1 MSGFSYRK
9 CVLPVISH
17 DCKIF
22 IYLFNLLIHLFNLF
36 IIYLFIYFVY
46 LFIFLF
52 IHSFNLFII
61 YLFIYFVYLFTDLFI
76 YSFIYLFLDRQIPL
90 PKWNMTNS
98 VNKEEKVVLER
109 VFSIQFFCFKISP
122 IIKVKD

>member
-1 MSGFSYRK
+1 MPGFSYRK

-22 IYLFNLLIHLFNLF
+22 VYLFNLFIHLFNLF
-36 IIYLFIYFVY
+36 IIYIFILFIY

-52 IHSFNLFII
+52 IHLIYLLFI
-61 YLFIYFVYLFTDLFI
+61 YLFILFI
-76 YSFIYLFLDRQIPL
+76 YLLIYLFIHSFIYLFLDRQIPL

-98 VNKEEKVVLER
+98 VNKEEKVVVER